1 MEKKRYIAPQTD
13 ASLLAVESN
22 ILGTSYE
29 HGGSPSDS
37 DAKENSDF
45 IWDENP
51 DDPFNEDGNPFDL
64 WGE

>member
-29 HGGSPSDS
+29 QGIDPGDS
-37 DAKENSDF
+37 DAKENSDI
-45 IWDENP
+45 IWDEMP
-51 DDPFNEDGNPFDL
+51 NEWDSSSAYDL